1 MIKNFILC
9 GVVLTALSITSC
21 KDVRVKQKESFDS
34 TQAVVSESGKTF
46 TLSFG
51 PLKAVVDANNG
62 GKLRGLFWMGENFIS
77 DSTAN
82 ADNWGNS
89 LWPSPQSA
97 WGWPPSKQLDKLPYM
112 VLTDT
117 GYVYL
122 KSQKDSLLGLVFFK
136 KYSINTKDTSLVI
149 SYTILNSSDVE
160 RKVAPW
166 EITRVAPDGLTFF
179 PTGENKWK
187 GELSEH
193 IFNID
198 NITWF
203 DYNSKPIPTG
213 VPKLFASGKEG
224 WMAQVKQ
231 DKILVKKFPDVLPE
245 QYAPG
250 EAEIELYANPDGS
263 YIEIEQ
269 QGAYT
274 PIAPGASITY
284 EVVFYARKIPA
295 SLVSNERGNAGLV
308 QLAKE
313 ILK

>member
-1 MIKNFILC
+1 MGIYLLN
-9 GVVLTALSITSC
+9 SC
-21 KDVRVKQKESFDS
+21 TDVREKEKATRTAVAQVKENNK
-34 TQAVVSESGKTF
+34 VF
-46 TLSFG
+46 TLTFG
-51 PLKAVVDANNG
+51 PLKAVIDANNG
-62 GKLRGLFWMGENFIS
+62 GKLSGLFWMEENFIS

-136 KYSINTKDTSLVI
+136 KYSINTQDTSLVI
-149 SYTILNSSDVE
+149 TYTILNNSDVV

-166 EITRVAPDGLTFF
+166 EITRVAPGGLTYF
-179 PTGENKWK
+179 PAGENKWK

-193 IFNID
+193 MFNID
-198 NITWF
+198 DITWF
-203 DYNSKPIPTG
+203 DYNTKPIPTG

-224 WMAQVKQ
+224 WMAHVIK
-231 DKILVKKFPDVLPE
+231 DRLLVKKFPDVWID
-245 QYAPG
+245 QYAPE

-274 PIAPGASITY
+274 TIAPGDYITY
-284 EVVFYARKIPA
+284 EVVFYTRKLPQGLSSIEKGNPI
-295 SLVSNERGNAGLV
+295 LVKM
-308 QLAKE
+308 AKE
-313 ILK
+313 IVK

>member
-1 MIKNFILC
+1 MTKHYLLSGFIL
-9 GVVLTALSITSC
+9 LALSFTSC
-21 KDVRVKQKESFDS
+21 KDVRVKQKESYDS
-34 TQAVVSESGKTF
+34 TQAIVVESGNTF
-46 TLSFG
+46 TLTYG
-51 PLKAVVDANNG
+51 PLKAVIDATNG
-62 GKLRGLFWMGENFIS
+62 GKLSGLYWMGENFIS
-77 DSTAN
+77 DTSVH

-149 SYTILNSSDVE
+149 TYTILNASE
-160 RKVAPW
+160 EPRKVAPW
-166 EITRVAPDGLTFF
+166 EITRVAPGGLTYF
-179 PTGENKWK
+179 PAGEFKWK

-193 IFNID
+193 MFNID
-198 NITWF
+198 SITWF
-203 DYNSKPIPTG
+203 DYKAKPIPSG

-224 WMAQVKQ
+224 WMAQVNKN
-231 DKILVKKFPDVLPE
+231 KLLVKKFPDILVE

-250 EAEIELYANPDGS
+250 EAEVELYANPDGS

-274 PIAPGASITY
+274 EIAPGSTITY
-284 EVVFYARKIPA
+284 EVVFYARKMPQG
-295 SLVSNERGNAGLV
+295 VSSWQKGDPKLV
-308 QLAKE
+308 QLAQELVK
-313 ILK
+313 